1 MKKES
6 NINFYFEA
14 DGEDLA
20 DIIDELLL
28 KLYLTKERVCINE

>member
-6 NINFYFEA
+6 KINFYFEA
-14 DGEDLA
+14 DGKDLQK
-20 DIIDELLL
+20 IIDELLL